1 MTTTMSRPT
10 TPATPDLDAHALVEG
25 LRKAFATGRTRSY
38 EWRRDQLRAIKR
50 MLVEREPEFMDA
62 LAADMGKPPTEA
74 YAADIGFVVA
84 EIDYALR
91 HLRGWMRPQRVHAPL
106 VTKPSRARVIREP
119 LGVVLVI
126 APWNYP
132 VHLLLAPV
140 VGALAAGNCV
150 VAKPSEIT
158 ANTSTTL
165 ARLIPEFLDPDC
177 IKVVEGAVDETQ
189 ALLAEQFDHIFYTG
203 NAKVAR
209 VVAAAAAK
217 HLTPVTLELGG
228 KSPVIVDES
237 ANLEVAARR
246 VAWGKFL
253 NAGQTCIAPD
263 YVLVAKPVAD
273 RFVEH
278 VRRAIFDFYGPEP
291 KDSPDYA
298 RIVDDRHWKRVV
310 GFLGSGTAA
319 IGGEHDEKT
328 RYLAPTVLRDVAPDS
343 PAMQEE
349 IFGPVLPVLTVD
361 SVDEAINFVND
372 RDKPLAL
379 YLFSESGDAQR
390 RVLEN
395 TSSGGACV
403 NATMFHVVV
412 PGLPFGGVG
421 PSGQGAYHG
430 RSTFETFSHAKSV
443 LRKRARPDPALAYPP
458 YTKAKD
464 KLLRR
469 FL

>member
-1 MTTTMSRPT
+1 MTTTMSRPST
-10 TPATPDLDAHALVEG
+10 RSTPKLDAPAVVKG
-25 LRKAFATGRTRSY
+25 LRKAFGTGRTRPY
-38 EWRRDQLRAIKR
+38 EWRRDQLQAMKR
-50 MLVEREPEFMDA
+50 MLVDREPEFMDA

-84 EIDYALR
+84 EIDFTLR
-91 HLRGWMRPQRVHAPL
+91 RLRRWMRPQRVYAPL
-106 VTKPSRARVIREP
+106 VTKPSRARLVREP

-150 VAKPSEIT
+150 VAKPSEVT
-158 ANTSTTL
+158 ANTSALL
-165 ARLIPEFLDPDC
+165 ARLIPEYLDTDC
-177 IKVVEGAVDETQ
+177 VKVVEGGVAETQ

-203 NAKVAR
+203 IGTVAR
-209 VVAAAAAK
+209 VVMEAAAK
-217 HLTPVTLELGG
+217 HLSPVTLELGG
-228 KSPVIVDES
+228 KSPVIVDET
-237 ANLEVAARR
+237 ANLEIAARR

-273 RFVEH
+273 KFVEH
-278 VRRAIFDFYGPEP
+278 VRRAVFDFYGHEP

-298 RIVDDRHWKRVV
+298 RIVDAKHWNRLV
-310 GFLGSGTAA
+310 GLLDSGTAA
-319 IGGEHDEKT
+319 IGGLHDEKS

-361 SVDEAINFVND
+361 SVDEAIGFVND

-379 YLFSESGDAQR
+379 YLFSESKSVQQ

-395 TSSGGACV
+395 TSSGGACI

-430 RSTFETFSHAKSV
+430 RSTFETFSHTKSV
-443 LRKRARPDPALAYPP
+443 LRKSARPDPALAYPP
-458 YTKAKD
+458 YTERKD